1 MNDFIEVPMKAS
13 LTRKDVNARCSRQWY
28 ELSLPTGLPDTF
40 ELVFQNH
47 YVAFVTIAQD
57 YSEGQKVLLES
68 HRLMESTYHE
78 NDAQNW
84 HVICSED
91 FKTKISTAKPLKIY
105 ISQSSGMWTK
115 YELRNFKVLYS
126 KDSKASSSSVTK
138 SQDVPSTADSI
149 TTMILSDWKAIV
161 EASATQS
168 KLRDLPDLVQQGAG
182 DNRRTTKRQQ
192 TQRRTGNSKDSRR
205 ASTSAA
211 AAESSQ
217 SSKF

>member
-1 MNDFIEVPMKAS
+1 
-13 LTRKDVNARCSRQWY
+13 
-28 ELSLPTGLPDTF
+28 
-40 ELVFQNH
+40 
-47 YVAFVTIAQD
+47 
-57 YSEGQKVLLES
+57 
-68 HRLMESTYHE
+68 
-78 NDAQNW
+78 
-84 HVICSED
+84 
-91 FKTKISTAKPLKIY
+91 
-105 ISQSSGMWTK
+105 MWTK